1 MAEKTTFRLIP
12 RDNSKIITYSGGAA
26 AIPRVAAYLLGRRV
40 SAYMIIKS
48 DSRGD
53 RLVDVSATH
62 GFFNELESALYNA

>member
-12 RDNSKIITYSGGAA
+12 RDNNKIITYSGGAA
-26 AIPRVAAYLLGRRV
+26 AAEVAVYLLGRRV

-62 GFFNELESALYNA
+62 GFFNELETALYNA